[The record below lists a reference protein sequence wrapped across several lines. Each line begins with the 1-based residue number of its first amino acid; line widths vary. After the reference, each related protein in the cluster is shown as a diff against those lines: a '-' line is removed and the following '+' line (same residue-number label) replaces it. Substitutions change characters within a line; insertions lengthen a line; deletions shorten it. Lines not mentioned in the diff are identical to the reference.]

1 MFERVHSCLAF
12 PHKADAISSSR
23 KWQIQQW
30 LTLQRYAFKLNITNN
45 TLFVTKTYM
54 QRLKSCIV
62 PLKLKQSAASW
73 VDHSGSGF
81 KIHRNQTK
89 ALLKIKIKIY
99 SSWLKLKTRTQEQD
113 DHIFLTLIFFFPRSF
128 LTNQKCQ
135 NKLCKPESWNGS
147 WLESSAMCKKI
158 YSTSFPLP
166 IFHPNHA
173 DHHCNDQHFPHSS
186 RNPELE

>member
-99 SSWLKLKTRTQEQD
+99 SSWLKLKTLLYWQRTQEQD
-113 DHIFLTLIFFFPRSF
+113 DHIFLTLIFFFSKIFSDQSKMSKQTLQTWILKWF
-128 LTNQKCQ
+128 LTW
-135 NKLCKPESWNGS
+135 KLC
-147 WLESSAMCKKI
+147 
-158 YSTSFPLP
+158 
-166 IFHPNHA
+166 HV
-173 DHHCNDQHFPHSS
+173 
-186 RNPELE
+186 